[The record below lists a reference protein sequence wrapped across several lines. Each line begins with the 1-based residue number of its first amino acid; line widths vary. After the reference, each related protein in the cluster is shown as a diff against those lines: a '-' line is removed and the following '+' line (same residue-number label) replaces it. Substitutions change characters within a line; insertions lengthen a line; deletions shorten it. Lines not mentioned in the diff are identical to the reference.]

1 MLFNNFNSSVL
12 KAIGIELNLSLNT
25 KNKFINSPKV
35 SLMSLNS
42 DFLEMNAESVI
53 LFLYSVVLTVTVYKF
68 INFLLAKVNISI
80 F

>member
-35 SLMSLNS
+35 SLMNLNS

>member
-35 SLMSLNS
+35 SLMNLNS

-53 LFLYSVVLTVTVYKF
+53 LFLYSVVLTVTVFKF